1 MGIEL
6 LLTGVFFL
14 LVLGLLAALIYSMSI
29 ISGRARMSNAQA
41 KDAQGQKRFLTA
53 SILNFIVQK

>member
-29 ISGRARMSNAQA
+29 ISGRARMSNAQV